1 MTSDLILIGYWWLMF
16 LLLGLITFPLVSR
29 ILNIFFDKGWI
40 ASKVFSWILLS
51 FIIFIF
57 GYFHILPFTQSGI
70 FFVILLILFGVILIS
85 KKRGLRRYLQIIREN
100 AKIFIF
106 EEILLFS
113 CLAVWSLIRGF
124 QPNIEGLEKF
134 MDFGFV
140 NSILRSEFFPPQD
153 MWFAGESINYYYFGH
168 LQAAVVTKLSG
179 IDSAYTYNLLLGTI
193 FAFAFTLT
201 FSLSANL
208 VNLLREANSSL
219 KKIGKKEILVAGLI
233 SAMLLTIG
241 GNLHS
246 TYYATIKGESDSYW
260 YPDATRFIGYNP
272 NNPNDKTIHEFPI
285 YSFVV
290 ADLHGHMNDIPTVL
304 LYLSVLVAFLAA
316 IGKKAEKNKELK
328 YFVFTLSLCLAAM
341 YMTNSWDFP
350 IYGGVLALAIFLV
363 LVDKEKGKVDYMRL
377 FKSLLSYGI
386 PILFLSIVFALPF
399 AFEFSPMT
407 EGVGFV
413 NARSLFWQLFIL
425 WGFFLFYSVSFLI
438 FAFWQLKNKKKL
450 LTGDNFIISL
460 LIISIILLV
469 IPEIIYVK
477 DIYITEY
484 HRANTMFKLVYQ
496 SFVMFALAGGYILIR
511 LKGFLR
517 HKRYLQI
524 LFTLIF
530 LVGFAGHM
538 NYISYAIKGYY
549 GELKPERYKGLYGLN
564 FLNSNKDDYE
574 AILWLK
580 ENVKEQSVVLEAVGD
595 SYTMFN
601 RVSSMTGLPT
611 VEGWIVHEWL
621 WRGGY
626 DEPSARQADVK
637 LIYEGE
643 DEGVAEYL
651 LKKYQV
657 EYVFL
662 GELEKE
668 KYPSLVKNR
677 FEELGEEVFS
687 SGETKIYR
695 LKL

>member
-1 MTSDLILIGYWWLMF
+1 
-16 LLLGLITFPLVSR
+16 
-29 ILNIFFDKGWI
+29 
-40 ASKVFSWILLS
+40 
-51 FIIFIF
+51 
-57 GYFHILPFTQSGI
+57 
-70 FFVILLILFGVILIS
+70 
-85 KKRGLRRYLQIIREN
+85 
-100 AKIFIF
+100 
-106 EEILLFS
+106 
-113 CLAVWSLIRGF
+113 
-124 QPNIEGLEKF
+124 
-134 MDFGFV
+134 
-140 NSILRSEFFPPQD
+140 
-153 MWFAGESINYYYFGH
+153 
-168 LQAAVVTKLSG
+168 
-179 IDSAYTYNLLLGTI
+179 
-193 FAFAFTLT
+193 
-201 FSLSANL
+201 L

-350 IYGGVLALAIFLV
+350 IYGGVLALSVFLV
-363 LVDKEKGKVDYMRL
+363 LISKEKGKVDYMRI

-386 PILFLSIVFALPF
+386 PILLLAIVFALPF
-399 AFEFSPMT
+399 AFGFSPMT
-407 EGVGFV
+407 EGIGFV
-413 NARSLFWQLFIL
+413 NARSLLWQLLIL
-425 WGFFLFYSVSFLI
+425 WGFFLFYSICFLL
-438 FAFWQLKNKKKL
+438 FAFWRLKNKKNL
-450 LTGDNFIISL
+450 LTGDNFIASL
-460 LIISIILLV
+460 LVVSIILLI
-469 IPEIIYVK
+469 IPEFIYVK
-477 DIYITEY
+477 DIYIAEY

-496 SFVMFALAGGYILIR
+496 SFVMFSLAGGYILIR

-517 HKRYLQI
+517 RNKYFQI

-580 ENVKEQSVVLEAVGD
+580 ENIKEQSVILEAVGD

-626 DEPSARQADVK
+626 DKPSARQADVK

-668 KYPSLVKNR
+668 KYPSLVKDR
-677 FEELGEEVFS
+677 FEKLGEEVFS

-695 LKL
+695 LKQ

>member
-1 MTSDLILIGYWWLMF
+1 MTSDLVLIGYWWLIF
-16 LLLGLITFPLVSR
+16 FFLGLISFPLVSR

-51 FIIFIF
+51 FIVFVL
-57 GYFHILPFTQSGI
+57 GYFHLLPFTQSSVL
-70 FFVILLILFGVILIS
+70 FVILLILIIMLLIS
-85 KKRGLRRYLQIIREN
+85 KKKGLNEYRQVIREN
-100 AKIFIF
+100 AKVFVF
-106 EEILLFS
+106 EEILFFLS
-113 CLAVWSLIRGF
+113 LAAWSLIRGF

-168 LQAAVVTKLSG
+168 LQGAVVTKLSG

-193 FAFAFTLT
+193 FAFAFSLT

-208 VNLLREANSSL
+208 VFLLKKANNSL

-246 TYYATIKGESDSYW
+246 TYYATIKGESDTYW

-304 LYLSVLVAFLAA
+304 LYLSVLVAFLVE
-316 IGKKAEKNKELK
+316 IGKKTGKNKELN
-328 YFVFTLSLCLAAM
+328 YFIFTLSLCLAAM

-363 LVDKEKGKVDYMRL
+363 LIFGEKGKINYMRI
-377 FKSLLSYGI
+377 FKSLISYGV
-386 PILFLSIVFALPF
+386 PILLLSIVFALPF
-399 AFEFSPMT
+399 ALEFSPMT
-407 EGVGFV
+407 EGIGFV
-413 NARSLFWQLFIL
+413 NARSLLRQLLIL

-438 FAFWQLKNKKKL
+438 FIFWRLKNKKKL
-450 LTGDNFIISL
+450 ITGDNFIISL
-460 LIISIILLV
+460 LIISITLLI
-469 IPEIIYVK
+469 IPEIFYVK
-477 DIYITEY
+477 DIYIAEY

-511 LKGFLR
+511 LKGFLEQN
-517 HKRYLQI
+517 KYLQI

-564 FLNSNKDDYE
+564 FLESNKDDYE

-580 ENVKEQSVVLEAVGD
+580 ENVKKQSVILEAVGD

-626 DEPSARQADVK
+626 DGPSARQADVK

-643 DEGVAEYL
+643 DEGVAKYL

-662 GELEKE
+662 GELEEE
-668 KYPSLVKNR
+668 KYPGLVKER
-677 FEELGEEVFS
+677 FAKLGEEVFS

>member
-233 SAMLLTIG
+233 SAILLTIG

-350 IYGGVLALAIFLV
+350 IYGGVLALSVFLV
-363 LVDKEKGKVDYMRL
+363 LISKEKGKVDYMRI

-386 PILFLSIVFALPF
+386 PILLLAIVFALPF
-399 AFEFSPMT
+399 AFGFSPMT
-407 EGVGFV
+407 EGIGFV
-413 NARSLFWQLFIL
+413 NARSLLWQLLIL
-425 WGFFLFYSVSFLI
+425 WGFFLFYSICFLL
-438 FAFWQLKNKKKL
+438 FAFWRLKNKKNL
-450 LTGDNFIISL
+450 LTGDNFIASL
-460 LIISIILLV
+460 LVVSIILLI
-469 IPEIIYVK
+469 IPEFIYVK
-477 DIYITEY
+477 DIYIAEY

-496 SFVMFALAGGYILIR
+496 SFVMFSLAGGYILIR

-517 HKRYLQI
+517 RNKYFQI

-580 ENVKEQSVVLEAVGD
+580 ENIKEQSVILEAVGD

-626 DEPSARQADVK
+626 DKPSARQADVK

-668 KYPSLVKNR
+668 KYPSLVKDR
-677 FEELGEEVFS
+677 FEKLGEEVFS

-695 LKL
+695 LKQ